1 MMGSRSCTTV
11 SLSDTK
17 GRVRKVLE
25 EFLGLRPCVG
35 YASRGA

>member
-1 MMGSRSCTTV
+1 MGSRNCTTV

-25 EFLGLRPCVG
+25 EFLGLSP
-35 YASRGA
+35 A

>member
-25 EFLGLRPCVG
+25 EFFG
-35 YASRGA
+35 